1 MKMIGKGIIGLTIN
15 FYIISQAAIHTINN
29 YIVNSQCVLDTNT
42 DLNLLSSTNSNK
54 TSLIWLPSHCNHLGN
69 EIADSMQKEVPTSLM
84 MDLNLFYQSQDTI
97 FKTLLG
103 NGEKK
108 KDQKRWKSTN
118 DDYTETILMLPKI
131 KNNSWK
137 LLRAEIEEEL

>member
-1 MKMIGKGIIGLTIN
+1 
-15 FYIISQAAIHTINN
+15 
-29 YIVNSQCVLDTNT
+29 
-42 DLNLLSSTNSNK
+42 
-54 TSLIWLPSHCNHLGN
+54 
-69 EIADSMQKEVPTSLM
+69 M

-103 NGEKK
+103 NGERK
-108 KDQKRWKSTN
+108 KDQKRWKSTT
-118 DDYTETILMLPKI
+118 DDYTETRLMLPKI